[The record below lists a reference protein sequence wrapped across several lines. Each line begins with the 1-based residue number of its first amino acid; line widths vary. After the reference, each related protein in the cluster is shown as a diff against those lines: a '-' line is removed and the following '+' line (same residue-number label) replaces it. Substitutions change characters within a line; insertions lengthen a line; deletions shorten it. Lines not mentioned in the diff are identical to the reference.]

1 MKVQILSKKLIKP
14 FTPTPSNLNHHNL
27 SFIDELAPKM
37 YAPIILYYPCPQN
50 ITNKYLF
57 SSTCMFQLETSLSK
71 TLVQFYPLA
80 GRYNKHLQ
88 FVDCNDKGVQF
99 IEAYVD
105 CHLHEILPRGE
116 KSDDPLLLNNFIP
129 CGVLIVDEAM
139 HPLLAIQVTAF
150 KCGGL
155 AIGVCI
161 SHRIADAATLSMF
174 LEAWGATTNFN
185 KINENQ
191 QEGIMK
197 IVPCFDSAVYF
208 PKRGLPHLN
217 FEAFT
222 SADCKIVTRR
232 FSFDNKAISTLR
244 ANIPAETTPTS
255 KLQLVIAVIWKAL
268 LGAETLKD
276 ECSRA
281 THIVQPV
288 NLRDKTTTPVLHKRF
303 FGNLCILASVPMMA
317 AENTEIHDLAVQL
330 SNSVKGSLEGC
341 AKIVSLDKNDPLLEN
356 MIKNMVNYYMIS
368 SWSRF
373 PFYETD
379 FGWGKPV
386 WASSVYFPYKN
397 MILLMDNKKGD
408 GFEAWV
414 SLEET
419 DMTIFERDFNIK
431 AFTS

>member
-1 MKVQILSKKLIKP
+1 MKVQVHSKKLIKP
-14 FTPTPSNLNHHNL
+14 FTPTPSNLKHHNL

-37 YAPIILYYPCPQN
+37 YAPIILYYPCPEN
-50 ITNKYLF
+50 GTNKHIF
-57 SSTCMFQLETSLSK
+57 SSTCMAQLETSLSK

-80 GRYNKHLQ
+80 GKYNKHLQ
-88 FVDCNDKGVQF
+88 FVDCNDKGVEF
-99 IEAYVD
+99 IEATVD
-105 CHLHEILPRGE
+105 CHLQEILPHQE
-116 KSDDPLLLNNFIP
+116 KSYPWMLNNFIP
-129 CGVLIVDEAM
+129 CEVLMVDEAM
-139 HPLLAIQVTAF
+139 HPLLAIQVTVF

-174 LEAWGATTNFN
+174 LEAWGATTNLN
-185 KINENQ
+185 KNEYQ
-191 QEGIMK
+191 KEGIQK
-197 IVPCFDSAVYF
+197 IFPCFDSAVYF
-208 PKRGLPHLN
+208 PKRGLPPLN

-222 SADCKIVTRR
+222 NPGCKVVTRR
-232 FSFDNKAISTLR
+232 FSFEKKAISTLR
-244 ANIPAETTPTS
+244 ANIPPDTRPIS

-268 LGAETLKD
+268 LGAEKLKD
-276 ECSRA
+276 EHSRA

-288 NLRDKTTTPVLHKRF
+288 NLRNKITTPVLHKHF

-317 AENTEIHDLAVQL
+317 AENKESHDIAVQL
-330 SNSVKGSLEGC
+330 SNSVKGNLEGWV
-341 AKIVSLDKNDPLLEN
+341 KMMSVDNNDPLLKN

-379 FGWGKPV
+379 FCWGKPV
-386 WASSVYFPYKN
+386 WASSVYVPCKN

-408 GFEAWV
+408 GFDAWV

-419 DMTIFERDFNIK
+419 DMIIFERDFNIK
-431 AFTS
+431 AFTT